1 MNHGRATTYRR
12 GCRCE
17 DCTRAM
23 MRDRKSHRLR
33 TGTTD
38 GPTVNPVMIDAA
50 PVAAHI
56 RTLVASGW
64 PWRHL
69 AAEVGWSNHGR
80 LSLIAQGK
88 TRRVYRTTAARIL
101 AVQPLEPITFDPVVV
116 ERLVDGAD
124 WRRIG
129 ATRAERIAAAELMP
143 TKADAERRLGL
154 RAGRD
159 FAVRGAA

>member
-1 MNHGRATTYRR
+1 MTHGRATTYRR
-12 GCRCE
+12 GCRCD

-23 MRDRKSHRLR
+23 MRDRKYHRLR
-33 TGTTD
+33 TSTTD
-38 GPTVNPVMIDAA
+38 GPTVNPVMVDAA

-56 RTLVASGW
+56 RALVASGW

-69 AAEVGWSNHGR
+69 AAECGWTNHGR

-101 AVQPLEPITFDPVVV
+101 AVEPLTPVVVDPVVV
-116 ERLVDGAD
+116 ERLVAGAD
-124 WRRIG
+124 WRTIG
-129 ATRAERIAAAELMP
+129 ATRQERIEAAELMP
-143 TKADAERRLGL
+143 SRAEAERRLGL

-159 FAVRGAA
+159 FARGAA